1 MSHNRLSLETSP
13 YLLQHKDNP
22 VHWMGWSEQ
31 ALQEARNRDQPIL
44 LSVGYAACHWCHVM
58 AHESFEDPITANLM
72 NQNFINIKVDREERP
87 DIDRIYMA
95 ALHNLGEQGGW
106 PLTMFLTPDALPFW
120 GGTYFPPETKYGRP
134 SFRHVLTEISR
145 IWQQERDKVTHN
157 AEAISAALQQ
167 PRYAAGKNRLSPTE
181 IFQATDVILNAT
193 DPQYGG
199 LKGAPKFP
207 QAPIFTFLWE
217 VYLRTRNEKARDA
230 VRTTLTQ
237 ISNGGIYDHLAG
249 GIARYSTDHKWLAP
263 HFEKMLYDNAQ
274 YVSLL
279 TRAWLKTESPLY
291 ATRIEHTIEFILR
304 EMTSE
309 NGCFTSSYDADS
321 EGEEGKYYVWSH
333 AEIEKLLAP
342 NEFKI
347 FQAAYDVTST
357 GNWEGHTIL
366 NRTHDTTPDTPEN
379 EKILASAR
387 AKLWAARS
395 KRIPSQH
402 DDKILADWNGLFITA
417 LAEASLVFGNKTWAG
432 AATKAFSEGLNLFW
446 KDNRLLH
453 SHRAGSTRHEG
464 TADDYASLIAAA
476 LALHALTSEAAY
488 ITKAQELTAA
498 LEDNH
503 WDISD
508 GGFYHASQKY
518 TTLPIKSR
526 TIEDDATPN
535 ANSVMIKNY
544 NSLYHLTG
552 NESFKIKAEKIAE
565 AFASAAKSNPFAAP
579 GLLKNVLLLQDTIQ
593 LVLTNDAHPAKSE
606 MLLLALKHAGLD
618 ATIHVTGA
626 HSNLPENHPAYGKTA
641 NNNKPTLY
649 ICRGKTCANPATNAA
664 ETLTALRLL
673 GITKEA

>member
-31 ALQEARNRDQPIL
+31 ALQEAKDRDQPIL

-58 AHESFEDPITANLM
+58 AHESFEDPVTAGLM

-95 ALHNLGEQGGW
+95 ALHSLGEQGGW

-145 IWQQERDKVTHN
+145 IWQQERNKITQN

-167 PRYAAGKNRLSPTE
+167 PRYAASPSQLSSTE
-181 IFQATDVILNAT
+181 IHQAADAIINAT
-193 DPQYGG
+193 DPHYGG

-217 VYLRTRNEKARDA
+217 VYLRTGNEKSRDA
-230 VRTTLTQ
+230 VLTTLTQ

-279 TRAWLKTESPLY
+279 TRAWLKTRSPLY
-291 ATRIEHTIEFILR
+291 ASRIEHTIEFVLR
-304 EMTSE
+304 EMTSS

-321 EGEEGKYYVWSH
+321 EGEEGKYYVWSQ
-333 AEIEKLLAP
+333 AEIQKLLTP
-342 NEFKI
+342 DEFEVFKT
-347 FQAAYDVTST
+347 AYDVTAS
-357 GNWEGHTIL
+357 GNWEGHSIL
-366 NRTHDTTPDTPEN
+366 NRTHDTTPATPEI
-379 EKILASAR
+379 EKILANAR
-387 AKLWAARS
+387 KKLWAART
-395 KRIPSQH
+395 KRIPPQH

-417 LAEASLVFGNKTWAG
+417 LAEASLVFGNTAWAS
-432 AATKAFSEGLNLFW
+432 AATKAFAEITNLFW
-446 KDNRLLH
+446 TDNRLLH

-464 TADDYASLIAAA
+464 TADDYASLITAA
-476 LALHALTSEAAY
+476 LALHALTGSLQY
-488 ITKAQELTAA
+488 ISTAQEIAAA

-503 WDISD
+503 WFSAG
-508 GGFYHASQKY
+508 GGFYHASQKH

-544 NSLYHLTG
+544 STLYHLTG
-552 NESFKIKAEKIAE
+552 NDSYKIKAEKITE
-565 AFASAAKSNPFAAP
+565 AFASAARSNPFAAP
-579 GLLKNVLLLQDTIQ
+579 GLLKNTLLLQDAIQ
-593 LVLTNDAHPAKSE
+593 LVLTNDANPAMNE
-606 MLLLALKHAGLD
+606 MLMLALKHTGID
-618 ATIHVTGA
+618 AAIHVTGA
-626 HSNLPENHPAYGKTA
+626 NSNLLENHPAYGKTT
-641 NNNKPTLY
+641 NTNKPTLF
-649 ICRGKTCANPATNAA
+649 ICRGTTCANPATNAA
-664 ETLTALRLL
+664 ETLAALRLL
-673 GITKEA
+673 GIANQA